1 MDRNVENHPR
11 PEEEAD
17 VGGELTPRP
26 VRAILPRSDDLVARL
41 LGETDFLARGIQM
54 NAAPVALLD
63 DKRRYGL
70 LADLTGDVELVDD
83 GTDGASAL
91 KEDDGVLDDLLF

>member
-1 MDRNVENHPR
+1 MR
-11 PEEEAD
+11 
-17 VGGELTPRP
+17 GELTPRP

-41 LGETDFLARGIQM
+41 LSETDFLARGVQM

-63 DKRRYGL
+63 DKRRDGL
-70 LADLTGDVELVDD
+70 LADLAGDVELVDD